1 LPSEETPPDLPMGI
15 DPVASR
21 WIFFLMLALIAGAT
35 LSYNMLKKPPSPPP
49 PEIAG
54 DPLLIV
60 GREVYQARCL
70 SCHGASGKGDG
81 PIARGLSGPP
91 VGDLTDAAWKH
102 GDQPDQVL
110 AIVAKGAPNT
120 AMPPWAGTLSARELK
135 AVSAY
140 VFHLAGRKVPE
151 EYRRP

>member
-1 LPSEETPPDLPMGI
+1 MGI

-70 SCHGASGKGDG
+70 SCRRPRARETG
-81 PIARGLSGPP
+81 PITCEG
-91 VGDLTDAAWKH
+91 
-102 GDQPDQVL
+102 
-110 AIVAKGAPNT
+110 
-120 AMPPWAGTLSARELK
+120 
-135 AVSAY
+135 
-140 VFHLAGRKVPE
+140 
-151 EYRRP
+151 